1 MGNDQGCCRQEAE
14 IASMIPAE
22 TEKETVTVQAVITEQ
37 EDDDVGRFEEPPT
50 SAALH
55 GEKEPGGP
63 AAAGKVRHEMSLEGN
78 RRSSSALSLSLDPE
92 ILRSVRLRSTLKGGG
107 RLWRKSPIDM
117 HKEQR
122 LQLWEQS
129 EPTEEIDVFFSH
141 TWQTAGHWKYL
152 ALLFET
158 GSSCSLAAW
167 GVASATMTLLCCLGA
182 VPLPFG
188 PTTRVLKF
196 EAVTPM
202 GPWIILSGMA
212 ASLLGLIASPHA
224 PGLLRRDESCFLDKV
239 CIHQEDPDLMRRG
252 VYGLGVY
259 LRMSKELRVLWS
271 SPYFTRLW
279 CVFEIAAYAAL
290 NSSGRVVLAPV
301 FMGWMQVLLLLCSY
315 YLSVVMWLVTIAD
328 SVNLSAYLIAI
339 SPLCFVTH
347 ALRRSFHLRQL
358 VVVELENFDLNAA
371 DCRVAADRDF
381 VHEAIIAWYGSTN
394 AFTQYVRGDLRM
406 ELLKSIRTNVPRI
419 YVALLVSTST
429 LATDGWGGGYP
440 EGLGNLVYCPT
451 PVPYF
456 HSVVDAKRSGSES
469 QNELPW
475 QPLPALWFAMAGSE
489 LPQAE
494 LHLKP
499 RKVNGQLQ
507 RTAAWSLHLRA
518 LLGFCAASG
527 EGWQSL
533 PTGDFSKAGRGPA
546 SSCQLQ
552 QDAPEQQQNHSDFL
566 ACKVAGATAHQPGR
580 APGCSENG
588 NATFVPM
595 SKCQEDPCVDC
606 QWTDWEA
613 WSPCSVSCSGGK
625 RSRHR
630 AVKVQAE
637 GDGQECI
644 GNSTQTEDCGEAACP
659 VDCEVSDWTA
669 WTPCAPFC
677 HGTTNRS
684 RSVHRQAANGGLA
697 CGNLSEVKSCTN
709 FCMDCKLSDWGEWST
724 CTRSCAGGSRSR
736 TRNEVFVTREHP
748 SSSLLE
754 LGARSRA
761 FGYEKKLGLRC
772 DAGHQRTLDGAGKT
786 PQEAQARDGDVG
798 MLLEPEEKSCSY
810 VKKEIGEGVPC
821 TGEISEKE
829 ECSTQA
835 CPVDCRQ
842 SEWTDWTECS
852 PWCSGTSKRTRTTTR
867 EPANGGVA
875 CGSIAE
881 VQNCTNVCVDCEWG
895 SWVAWSNCP
904 VSCGGAKQKRS
915 RNVLVQQA
923 GRGKPCQGNSSEV
936 RGCGELACPVDCS
949 MEDWTDWTSCTP
961 YCKGSQSRTR
971 SILVDPANGGK
982 ACGETSLV
990 VNCSNACVDCVVSEW
1005 SAWSPCSVSCGSGEQ
1020 SRKRVVLVEPE
1031 GLHLPCLSGAS
1042 FVLAAGQG
1050 APCPADLLDEKEGCN
1065 ATECPVDCAWQDWAP
1080 WNGCPATCGG
1090 AIQNRTRGKTEEKFG
1105 GVPCEGCGFFGCRL
1119 SKNIARSEMLCSGE
1133 ALEQG
1138 SCAEMVCPQEISGT
1152 RPGETFL
1159 ESRRCEDCLW
1169 SEWEAWG
1176 NCTKLCGGGKQ
1187 SRYRYIKQDVMGEGS
1202 NCTGSAKDERTCNEE
1217 SLPTPSPNAIP
1228 KRVNAC
1234 VLQDACPK
1242 DCEFLDWEEWSSCS
1256 VSCGAGGNRTRSRK
1270 VDAEING
1277 GAPCDPAVPLQE
1289 TVECG
1294 TSGCPRDCAWG
1305 DWGTWTNCS
1314 KTCGLGLNAGITTRH
1329 RVQAV
1334 TAAFGG
1340 KACEGKTVHTTRCNE
1355 VLCPVNC
1362 EWEPWTAWTECVMP
1376 CGSNGTRQRS
1386 RGKIP
1391 PAHGGEDCVGDST
1404 ETSACTVLGGCSV
1417 NCTWEDWNEWTACS
1431 ASCGEGNRV
1440 RFRFVAD
1447 EARGPHGQACHGQPQ
1462 EEEFCNPGN
1471 ACPVDCAFND
1481 WKDWGACEPMPC
1493 GPAKK
1498 LRARTKLAARYGGKP
1513 CDGNAT
1519 EVEECTVPGGRV
1531 IECDENGKPV
1541 TSTSTTMTT
1550 TTTLTT
1556 TTRTNTTTTIT
1567 ATSTTTQTVTNTT
1580 TTPST
1585 TTPAPIVVTTVG
1597 LNPES
1602 AAAAV
1607 AASAEESVQGS
1618 EELEVTDPDKFVK
1631 DPAAKEA
1638 LKEAIA
1644 QEVGVSVDAVIIK
1657 GETVEPQAP
1666 AVLLQSHGG
1675 KARRRE
1681 TPSGRVNV
1689 SYEIVPQM
1697 SGKTVDEVMDKMEHM
1712 DPQEAFPQ
1720 PKPQHGMLRT
1730 ANAPG
1735 GRSPREEPFEKQ
1747 RGEVQRQGR
1756 SQTLCRSESGQVTS
1770 ICEVEDTKTVVVSMS
1785 TGNTVS

>member
-1 MGNDQGCCRQEAE
+1 MSPVGLCLLFGLQWQAAGGVVPEASQSQWAVAE
-14 IASMIPAE
+14 DGSM
-22 TEKETVTVQAVITEQ
+22 
-37 EDDDVGRFEEPPT
+37 EPPT
-50 SAALH
+50 S
-55 GEKEPGGP
+55 GP
-63 AAAGKVRHEMSLEGN
+63 SRL
-78 RRSSSALSLSLDPE
+78 
-92 ILRSVRLRSTLKGGG
+92 LRSERGGLAVGADG
-107 RLWRKSPIDM
+107 RL
-117 HKEQR
+117 Q
-122 LQLWEQS
+122 Q
-129 EPTEEIDVFFSH
+129 
-141 TWQTAGHWKYL
+141 GGL
-152 ALLFET
+152 A
-158 GSSCSLAAW
+158 
-167 GVASATMTLLCCLGA
+167 
-182 VPLPFG
+182 PP
-188 PTTRVLKF
+188 
-196 EAVTPM
+196 
-202 GPWIILSGMA
+202 
-212 ASLLGLIASPHA
+212 SLLE
-224 PGLLRRDESCFLDKV
+224 RE
-239 CIHQEDPDLMRRG
+239 
-252 VYGLGVY
+252 
-259 LRMSKELRVLWS
+259 
-271 SPYFTRLW
+271 
-279 CVFEIAAYAAL
+279 
-290 NSSGRVVLAPV
+290 
-301 FMGWMQVLLLLCSY
+301 
-315 YLSVVMWLVTIAD
+315 
-328 SVNLSAYLIAI
+328 
-339 SPLCFVTH
+339 
-347 ALRRSFHLRQL
+347 
-358 VVVELENFDLNAA
+358 
-371 DCRVAADRDF
+371 
-381 VHEAIIAWYGSTN
+381 
-394 AFTQYVRGDLRM
+394 
-406 ELLKSIRTNVPRI
+406 
-419 YVALLVSTST
+419 
-429 LATDGWGGGYP
+429 
-440 EGLGNLVYCPT
+440 
-451 PVPYF
+451 
-456 HSVVDAKRSGSES
+456 
-469 QNELPW
+469 
-475 QPLPALWFAMAGSE
+475 
-489 LPQAE
+489 
-494 LHLKP
+494 
-499 RKVNGQLQ
+499 
-507 RTAAWSLHLRA
+507 
-518 LLGFCAASG
+518 
-527 EGWQSL
+527 
-533 PTGDFSKAGRGPA
+533 
-546 SSCQLQ
+546 
-552 QDAPEQQQNHSDFL
+552 
-566 ACKVAGATAHQPGR
+566 VAGATAHQPG
-580 APGCSENG
+580 NV
-588 NATFVPM
+588 TFVPM
-595 SKCQEDPCVDC
+595 SRCQEDPCADC

-625 RSRHR
+625 RSRRR

-659 VDCEVSDWTA
+659 VDCEVSDWTT

-709 FCMDCKLSDWGEWST
+709 FCMDCKLSDWSEWSI

-786 PQEAQARDGDVG
+786 PQEAQEACSVDPTCGGLYDKGCNNGLTICDVG

-835 CPVDCRQ
+835 CPIDCRQ

-904 VSCGGAKQKRS
+904 VGCGGAKQKRS

-990 VNCSNACVDCVVSEW
+990 VNCSNACVDCQVSDW
-1005 SAWSPCSVSCGSGEQ
+1005 SAWSPCSVSCGSGQQ

-1031 GLHLPCLSGAS
+1031 
-1042 FVLAAGQG
+1042 GQG

-1090 AIQNRTRGKTEEKFG
+1090 AIQNRTRGKIEEKFG
-1105 GVPCEGCGFFGCRL
+1105 GVPCEG
-1119 SKNIARSEMLCSGE
+1119 E

-1138 SCAEMVCPQEISGT
+1138 SCAELVCPQ
-1152 RPGETFL
+1152 
-1159 ESRRCEDCLW
+1159 DCLW

-1187 SRYRYIKQDVMGEGS
+1187 SRYRYIKQDVMGEGT
-1202 NCTGSAKDERTCNEE
+1202 NCTGSAHDERTCNE
-1217 SLPTPSPNAIP
+1217 
-1228 KRVNAC
+1228 
-1234 VLQDACPK
+1234 DACPK
-1242 DCEFLDWEEWSSCS
+1242 DCEFLDWDEWSTCS
-1256 VSCGAGGNRTRSRK
+1256 VTCGAGGNRTRSRK

-1329 RVQAV
+1329 RVQAI

-1431 ASCGEGNRV
+1431 ASCGEGSRV

-1462 EEEFCNPGN
+1462 EDEYCNPGN

-1513 CDGNAT
+1513 CEGNAT

-1541 TSTSTTMTT
+1541 TSTSTTFTT

-1556 TTRTNTTTTIT
+1556 TTRTNTTTTVT
-1567 ATSTTTQTVTNTT
+1567 ATSTTTQTITNTT

-1585 TTPAPIVVTTVG
+1585 TTAAPIVVTTVG

-1607 AASAEESVQGS
+1607 AAKSEEAVQGS
-1618 EELEVTDPDKFVK
+1618 EELEVADPEKFVK

-1697 SGKTVDEVMDKMEHM
+1697 SGKTVDEVMDKMEHL
-1712 DPQEAFPQ
+1712 DPQEVAEVHE
-1720 PKPQHGMLRT
+1720 KSLLRN
-1730 ANAPG
+1730 NAAKY
-1735 GRSPREEPFEKQ
+1735 SVK
-1747 RGEVQRQGR
+1747 
-1756 SQTLCRSESGQVTS
+1756 
-1770 ICEVEDTKTVVVSMS
+1770 VEDTKTVVVSKS
-1785 TGNTVS
+1785 TGNTVREADPLKSGSSAVAWSAPVVVWTLCQHLYLWSS